1 MNSAFPT
8 PTPNR
13 TTHDG
18 TTQVSVATGA
28 LAAAPGLIRIG
39 TRGSALAV
47 TQTTTVAEAIAAA
60 TGCEVTLVIIKTQ
73 GDVSSAP
80 LAQLGGTG
88 VFVSALRDALL
99 AGECDVAV
107 HSLKDLP
114 TGPCDGITLGAVPV
128 RADPRDALCAR
139 DGLALAELPAGANV
153 GTGSPRRAAQ
163 LLERRPDLHVHGLR
177 GNVDTRL
184 GRVGADLDAVV
195 LAAAG
200 LDRLGRSGAITE
212 RFDLERT
219 PAAPGQGALAVEVRT
234 ADVGVEADPEAMPL
248 AAALAALDDPRAH
261 AEALAERV
269 LLGTLEAG
277 CSAPIGA
284 TASVEDGM
292 LSLSATVYSLDGAHK
307 LTASAEAPWTISG
320 SGSPDYSASE
330 QVGRMVAAEL
340 LERGAAELA
349 PLGGN
354 R

>member
-1 MNSAFPT
+1 MPSHT
-8 PTPNR
+8 PTPAG
-13 TTHDG
+13 DAK
-18 TTQVSVATGA
+18 VSIAEGA

-60 TGCEVTLVIIKTQ
+60 TGFDVTLVIIKTH
-73 GDVSSAP
+73 GDISSAP

-139 DGLALAELPAGANV
+139 DGLTIAELPAGANV

-163 LLERRPDLHVHGLR
+163 LLERRPDLNVHGLR

-200 LDRLGRSGAITE
+200 LDRLGRSAAISE
-212 RFDLERT
+212 RFDLDRT
-219 PAAPGQGALAVEVRT
+219 PAAPGQGALAIEVRT
-234 ADVGVEADPEAMPL
+234 ADLEAEAGARPL
-248 AAALAALDDPRAH
+248 KTAVDALNDPRAH

-284 TASVEDGM
+284 TASVKQGV
-292 LSLSATVYSLDGAHK
+292 LSLSATVYSLDGAQK
-307 LTASAEAPWTISG
+307 LTAEAEVPWMLSDTGTI
-320 SGSPDYSASE
+320 DYSASE
-330 QVGRMVAAEL
+330 QVGRMVATEL
-340 LERGAAELA
+340 LEGGAAELA